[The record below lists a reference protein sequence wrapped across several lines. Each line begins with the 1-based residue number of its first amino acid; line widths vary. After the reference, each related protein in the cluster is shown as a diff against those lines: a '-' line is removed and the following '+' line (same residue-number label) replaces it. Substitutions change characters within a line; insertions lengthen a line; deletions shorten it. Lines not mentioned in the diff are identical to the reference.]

1 MISLSTYTAIHVA
14 ISLIGLVS
22 GFVVLAG
29 LLNGKR
35 LDVWT
40 AVFLVSTLATSL
52 TGFGFPFQEILPSHI
67 VGAVSVVLLALAIVA
82 RYRQE
87 MEGGWRAV
95 YVITAVTSLYLN
107 VFVLIVQLFLKIPML
122 KDLAPTQSEP
132 PFFIAQG
139 LALVVF
145 VWLGYQA
152 TVRFGDEVR
161 TRMTAA

>member
-14 ISLIGLVS
+14 ISLIGLAS

-139 LALVVF
+139 LTLVVF